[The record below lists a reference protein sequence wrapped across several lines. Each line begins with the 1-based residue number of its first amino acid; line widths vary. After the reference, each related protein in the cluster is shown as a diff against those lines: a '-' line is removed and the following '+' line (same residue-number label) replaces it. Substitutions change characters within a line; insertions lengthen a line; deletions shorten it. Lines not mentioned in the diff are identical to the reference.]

1 MEVDVNDNLLVKVW
15 GFKMKNPASGDLSFG
30 NDIKISCFANIC
42 TVEST
47 IPMKI
52 SELKVYAD
60 KVENLDDEWRE
71 RRKKYE
77 EISRKYHEGKEE

>member
-1 MEVDVNDNLLVKVW
+1 MEVNDDIKVNVW
-15 GFKMKNPASGDLSFG
+15 GFKMKNPASGELSFG

-42 TVEST
+42 RVDSK

-60 KVENLDDEWRE
+60 KVENWDDEWRE
-71 RRKKYE
+71 RRKEYE